1 MRRQLVLVWHNDLFM
16 QEKGG
21 IVQKQKKSSPALD
34 RIVNAIRD
42 RAAHSNAA
50 QEWHTDAHTDSGGGW
65 HTDAWQG

>member
-1 MRRQLVLVWHNDLFM
+1 MPGQHVLPWDNDLFT
-16 QEKGG
+16 QEKGV
-21 IVQKQKKSSPALD
+21 IMQTQKKSSPALD

>member
-1 MRRQLVLVWHNDLFM
+1 MSGHGDNGLFM
-16 QEKGG
+16 QEKGV
-21 IVQKQKKSSPALD
+21 IMQKQKKSSPALD

-42 RAAHSNAA
+42 RAGHSSTV